1 MSASR
6 RAPLIGYTAGVFDM
20 FHIGHLNLLR
30 NARERCDHLIVG
42 VTTDE
47 LALEVKGAR
56 PVIPL
61 RERMDIVQSMRY
73 VDAVVP
79 QESMDKVEAQ
89 LALNFDLLFVGENMQ
104 GPEWAAWESELA
116 ATGARVVFLPSTYDD
131 EGRLLERTVDDVL
144 AAES

>member
-1 MSASR
+1 
-6 RAPLIGYTAGVFDM
+6 
-20 FHIGHLNLLR
+20 
-30 NARERCDHLIVG
+30 
-42 VTTDE
+42 
-47 LALEVKGAR
+47 VKGAR

-89 LALNFDLLFVGENMQ
+89 LALNFDLLFVGENMN
-104 GPEWAAWESELA
+104 GPEWAAWETELA
-116 ATGARVVFLPSTYDD
+116 ATGARVVFLPATYDKD
-131 EGRLLERTVDDVL
+131 GHLVERTADDVL